1 VVGRLVGAPPAAASA
16 ERCRAV
22 YPSGA
27 ARHTLHPREN
37 EPMLGRG
44 MRLLAG
50 GNRTAVLLA
59 GLCLAGA
66 LAGLAGCKG
75 FFPPQHNIPTT
86 PAGNNLYIANGGNTN
101 IAGFSVSTT
110 GALSVL
116 PNSPYNNGIAA
127 TSLAVTSN
135 NSYLYAAT
143 SNGIYAYAIN
153 SDGSI
158 TVQNSGSPVAQ
169 DLIATALQVDATG
182 GYLLAAG
189 LGSATGAQSIG
200 IYQINSSTGALTPQ
214 GGSPLLLY
222 QGSGASTPS
231 TVLPTA
237 MLITPSNSLVYV
249 SLANL
254 GVQVLTLSSGGGLS
268 TGNNPTILPPSS
280 KSSNPA
286 DYGLASDPN
295 SKFLF
300 VGELNT
306 GLRVLS
312 IGTAGALTEVS
323 GSPYT
328 AGTGPKGVTVDPTGA
343 YVYVLNYGSDNISGF
358 SLNAASGQLT
368 AISGSPFSSGGLT
381 PVAMVSD
388 SSEKY
393 LAVMNSGANG
403 SNGNN
408 DVQLFSYSTTTPGAL
423 VAGASATT
431 GSDPTN
437 PQAIAATHPSS

>member
-1 VVGRLVGAPPAAASA
+1 M
-16 ERCRAV
+16 
-22 YPSGA
+22 
-27 ARHTLHPREN
+27 LH
-37 EPMLGRG
+37 RG
-44 MRLLAG
+44 MRLLARG
-50 GNRTAVLLA
+50 SRTAALLS
-59 GLCLAGA
+59 GICLAA
-66 LAGLAGCKG
+66 LLPGLIGCG
-75 FFPPQHNIPTT
+75 RFFVPQHNVPTT
-86 PAGNNLYIANGGNTN
+86 PTGNNLYVGNSGDTN
-101 IAGFSVSTT
+101 IAGFAVSTT
-110 GALSVL
+110 GGLSVL

-127 TSLAVTSN
+127 TSLAVTPN

-153 SDGSI
+153 SNGSI
-158 TVQNSGSPVAQ
+158 TIQNSSQPVAQ
-169 DLIATALQVDATG
+169 DVIASALQVDATG

-189 LGSATGAQSIG
+189 LGSATGAQAIG

-222 QGSGASTPS
+222 QGSNASPL
-231 TVLPTA
+231 LPTA
-237 MLITPSNSLVYV
+237 MLITPNNSFVYV

-254 GVQVLTLSSGGGLS
+254 GVQVLTLSPGGGLS
-268 TGNNPTILPPSS
+268 TGSSPTILPPSS
-280 KSSNPA
+280 KSSGPA

-312 IGTAGALTEVS
+312 IGTGGSLTEVS
-323 GSPYT
+323 GSPYA

-343 YVYVLNYGSDNISGF
+343 YVYVLNYGSNNISGF

-368 AISGSPFSSGGLT
+368 AISGSPFSSGGLM

-388 SSEKY
+388 SSRKF
-393 LAVMNSGANG
+393 LAVINSGANG

-408 DVQLFSYSTTTPGAL
+408 DMQLFSYSTSTPGAL

-431 GSDPTN
+431 GGDPTK
-437 PQAIAATHPSS
+437 PQTVAATHPSS